1 MKLSFRFFY
10 IAYVVVLIS
19 VGLSGIFLIKS
30 TNDTLWNMQIE
41 QANIDAKYAADSFL
55 ALADISY
62 TEMSE
67 HWIDNTIDQIKNNLS
82 NTVMDVELY
91 TADTVKDE
99 FLNLKDSE
107 GISQFIKENN
117 LIIFETLCRLNVGEN
132 AYYLDR
138 KSVV

>member
-67 HWIDNTIDQIKNNLS
+67 HWIDNTIDQIKNNLYS
-82 NTVMDVELY
+82 
-91 TADTVKDE
+91 K
-99 FLNLKDSE
+99 
-107 GISQFIKENN
+107 
-117 LIIFETLCRLNVGEN
+117 R
-132 AYYLDR
+132 
-138 KSVV
+138 